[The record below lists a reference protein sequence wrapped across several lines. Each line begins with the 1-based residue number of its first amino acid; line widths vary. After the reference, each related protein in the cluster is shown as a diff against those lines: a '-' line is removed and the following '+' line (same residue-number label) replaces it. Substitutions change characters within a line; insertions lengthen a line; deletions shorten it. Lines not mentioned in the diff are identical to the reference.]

1 MTKIKSYPID
11 TNITGSD
18 KWIGTDGNAANRTK
32 NFTPTGLAGFFNKAG
47 SVDHINAIRFKY
59 DTVAVGDDRAIGSIS
74 FATEIGATVA
84 FSSVSQFMLHRNTS
98 DGNYIVDLMGSF
110 NGNIVMIQ
118 KVDDKNVYAFFKIT
132 NYEQDLTETDFYN
145 TSVSFIEGNGSLEED
160 EYYFISLLQFDD
172 AEDKDK
178 HYVHNQGS
186 SSATW
191 SITHNLNKYPSV
203 SVVLSTNV
211 QGYGKVTHID
221 QNNLTIDFSG
231 PETGKAYMN

>member
-18 KWIGTDGNAANRTK
+18 KWIGTDGNALNRTK
-32 NFTPTGLAGFFNKAG
+32 NFTPTGLANFMNKAG
-47 SVDHINAIRFKY
+47 SIDHINALRFVY
-59 DTVAVGDDRAIGSIS
+59 DTVEVGDDRAIGSIS

-84 FSSVSQFMLHRNTS
+84 FSSITDFMLHKNTS

-118 KVDDKNVYAFFKIT
+118 KVDDKNVYGFFKIT
-132 NYEQDLTETDFYN
+132 SYEQDLVETDFYDVEL
-145 TSVSFIEGNGSLEED
+145 THIQSNGSLEED
-160 EYYFISLLQFDD
+160 EYYFISLLQFD
-172 AEDKDK
+172 AIEDTDK
-178 HYVHNQGS
+178 HYVHNQPS

-191 SITHNLNKYPSV
+191 SVAHNLDKYPSV

-221 QNNLTIDFSG
+221 KNNLTIDFSG